1 MTSLPPIAELLCHD
15 PESRFRHNL
24 ALVGTASTLSHLR
37 YYTDEVLVREFS
49 QMEKNRGALEQRRL
63 VGLETLQIASLDPGP
78 SLDLIIRAAILGSP
92 SRRLRLIDIQRAIRI
107 WSGASLTTVIR
118 NAIYNQLTTGSE
130 LFAWQPLRPHQH
142 RHDQHVPGG
151 WWIVV
156 AEPPLRVAPRPPLP
170 PCHVPLPGFDEAPR
184 YGDLFPSPR
193 DAWAGP
199 SNPRFT

>member
-15 PESRFRHNL
+15 PEFQQNL
-24 ALVGTASTLSHLR
+24 ALVGTASTLDLIW
-37 YYTDEVLVREFS
+37 EFS
-49 QMEKNRGALEQRRL
+49 QMEKNPGALELRRS

-78 SLDLIIRAAILGSP
+78 SLDLIIRAAIRGSP
-92 SRRLRLIDIQRAIRI
+92 SRRLRLFDIQRAIRI
-107 WSGASLTTVIR
+107 WSAASLTTVIR

-142 RHDQHVPGG
+142 RHDQHQAG

-170 PCHVPLPGFDEAPR
+170 PRHVPLPGFDEFVKAESWRPEEVPDT
-184 YGDLFPSPR
+184 GDLFPSPR

-199 SNPRFT
+199 SNPRST